1 MNSPEPPAA
10 PQPPRPPRRRLRLAW
25 RPVALGL
32 GLVALAGGVGGT
44 FWVRGFLRNDLA
56 PLLSTTLS
64 DVVNRPVE
72 VGPLQGIALNWRG
85 QGEIV
90 FGESSLPPTETDGD
104 RATVQ
109 RVRARFNLLD
119 LLQRRL
125 GLVLTLQN
133 PDIFLDQTDDGQW
146 IAIKLA
152 ENEEEAPLKVELR
165 QLWVEDGTAT
175 LAPSAQLMIEAQKPG
190 VRPNSD
196 LSVRMEQINGEV
208 NLESIE
214 VADASGVPLEGQNIR
229 FDITGN
235 PVRGG
240 ALRLRGEGV
249 TVPDFRLNLVV
260 QSEGVAAQDVGSLLA
275 MPVALEEG
283 RLFSNLELRFA
294 DDTVTGLN
302 GTARFAD
309 VEVAIAD
316 VPKRITQAAAQLRF
330 RNRLITIEEGRVT
343 YGTIPV
349 EVEGTYDLQDGYN
362 LSTRVRNV
370 DFRQIE
376 ETADVTTPITLAGAF
391 DADVTV
397 TGPPDGPIVAGTVRS
412 SRPLRIDRVA
422 IDRLSTQFRLVEER
436 VDLTDLVA
444 QLPGG
449 GVVTGG
455 GVLGLGEQATVQA
468 RVQARNLPAD
478 ALARTY
484 GATLPPEIILGRVN
498 ANVQVDGP
506 SNALRTAIQWQAAE
520 ATYPARGELLIA
532 GENLRLQNTTLEVAG
547 GRVEA
552 EGDLVGDRWQAV
564 VRSRGVGLRPFSPEL
579 AGVLDGTVRLAGTL
593 ANPTLAG
600 IRAEGDV
607 RLSQGVS
614 LLTGPLTADFRW
626 LGDRLLLDRAAAPGF
641 RANGTVFARTTGNTP
656 EISSFDLALDVQDF
670 NLNRLPVTLPPQVRV
685 AGRTDFSGRI
695 TGTPAAPSVNGLL
708 ALNGLT
714 INERQF
720 DPRLAGPVQFAT
732 GQGARADL
740 TGRRDQ
746 ISVDLDGDY
755 LPRSFLLV
763 HDGARAEGTR
773 QNRTLVTTL
782 ENLPLDWFALAPAA
796 DLGLGPVTGT
806 ITANADVNLDTYATE
821 GSFTVDR
828 PAIGYLFADQFSGRV
843 TYRNDRITLE
853 DGLLA
858 LALPTERPPLD
869 QPYSTVAVNGSA
881 TLGDDPQFE
890 ATLETDNARI
900 QDVLNTLRWYDF
912 DDVARGLRQPPTA
925 RSADLDTV
933 PVQTGDRPIY
943 QQLQRYSEILA
954 LLDLKQQQDE
964 AANPLPRLSELQ
976 GNFIATLNLSGSVQ
990 SGVAAE
996 FDLKGED
1003 WQWGEFN
1010 AQQVIAQG
1018 TLQDGVLEVLP
1029 LRLGSDEAFLSF
1041 NGQFGADEISGQ
1053 LQAQAVDI
1061 TPLQDIVRLPISI
1074 TGKVNG
1080 NAFLLGSLGDPE
1092 VRGEVSLSDARIQQQ
1107 QVENARAIFSYD
1119 DARARIIGQMS
1130 LDNTTEPLRLRA
1142 DIPYAFEFMDIEPD
1156 SDEIAINVNVQNEG
1170 LELLSLFTNQ
1180 VAWAGGE
1187 ADVNLDITG
1196 TLNAP
1201 LVTGAAEFNGA
1212 SMTAPALP
1220 EPLTNITGR
1229 AQFNTSFVDVEGIRG
1244 QFRQGEVVARGLLPI
1259 FDPDDFPRSETAE
1272 NQPLTVSF
1280 NQVVLNLKGLYSG
1293 GVDGAVQVVGTAL
1306 APVINGDITLTNG
1319 RVQLLSGDAPPPEDP
1334 PIDPNDITIP
1344 PRFDNLRLS
1353 LGRGLRITLDPLLDF
1368 LVAGELRV
1376 NGTVRAPRPEGE
1388 LQVRRGIVNLFTT
1401 QFNLVRG
1408 YNNTAEFT
1416 PQRGLDPYLQ
1426 VQLVA
1431 SVPEVTRTPVTTS
1444 SGAAEINETLVTDLG
1459 SLSNVRVI
1467 ATVDG
1472 YASEMLDGFLTGSDT
1487 FALTS
1492 SPARSDSEI
1501 IALIGGGFINTFG
1514 QGDSTLAI
1522 ANLAGSA
1529 FLPGIQ
1535 GVISEVLGLS
1545 DFRLFPT
1552 LLPSENASSTTLE
1565 LAAEAGID
1573 LFGTDLS
1580 GSVLA
1585 ILTADAPVQFNLR
1598 YRINDQFLIR
1608 SYIDTDGGTGA
1619 ILEFE
1624 TRF

>member
-1 MNSPEPPAA
+1 MNSPEPPAT

-44 FWVRGFLRNDLA
+44 LWVRNFLRNDLA

-109 RVRARFNLLD
+109 QVRARFNLLD

-133 PDIFLDQTDDGQW
+133 PDIFLDQTDDGKW
-146 IAIKLA
+146 IAIELA
-152 ENEEEAPLKVELR
+152 ENEDEAPMKVELR
-165 QLWVEDGTAT
+165 QLLVEDGTVT
-175 LAPSAQLMIEAQKPG
+175 VAPSVQLMIEAQKPG
-190 VRPNSD
+190 VQADSD
-196 LSVRMEQINGEV
+196 LSVRLERVNGEV

-214 VADASGVPLEGQNIR
+214 AADASGVLLEGQNIR

-235 PVRGG
+235 PGRGG

-249 TVPDFRLNLVV
+249 TVPDLQLNLVV
-260 QSEGVAAQDVGSLLA
+260 QSDGVAVQDVGTLLA

-309 VEVAIAD
+309 VAVAIAN
-316 VPKRITQAAAQLRF
+316 VPKRITQARAQLRF
-330 RNRLITIEEGRVT
+330 RNRLITIENGRVT

-349 EVEGTYDLQDGYN
+349 EVEGTYDLREGYN

-397 TGPPDGPIVAGTVRS
+397 TGPPNGPIVAGAVRS
-412 SRPLRIDRVA
+412 SRPLLIDKVA
-422 IDRLSTQFRLVEER
+422 IDRLSTRFSLVNER

-444 QLPGG
+444 QLAGG

-455 GVLGLGEQATVQA
+455 GVLGLGDAATVQA
-468 RVQARNLPAD
+468 RVQAQNLPAD

-484 GATLPPEIILGRVN
+484 GATLPPEIVLGRVN
-498 ANVQVDGP
+498 ADVRVDGP
-506 SNALRTAIQWQAAE
+506 SNALQTAIQWQAAE

-532 GENLRLQNTTLEVAG
+532 GDTLRLQNTTLEVGG

-564 VRSRGVGLRPFSPEL
+564 VRSQGVGLRQFSPEL

-593 ANPTLAG
+593 ADATLAG

-626 LGDRLLLDRAAAPGF
+626 LGDRLVLDRAAAPGF
-641 RANGTVFARTTGNTP
+641 RANGTVFARTTDNTP

-685 AGRTDFSGRI
+685 AGRTDFSGRV

-720 DPRLAGPVQFAT
+720 DPRLAGPVQFAL

-746 ISVDLDGDY
+746 LSVDLDGDY

-773 QNRTLVTTL
+773 RNRTLVTTL

-806 ITANADVNLDTYATE
+806 VSANADVNLDTYATE

-828 PAIGYLFADQFSGRV
+828 PAVGYLFADQFSGRV
-843 TYRNDRITLE
+843 SYSDNRIELE

-858 LALPTERPPLD
+858 LALPTERPPLA
-869 QPYSTVAVNGSA
+869 QPYSTVAVTGSA
-881 TLGDDPQFE
+881 TLGNDPQFE
-890 ATLETDNARI
+890 ATLKTDNARI

-925 RSADLDTV
+925 RSADLNTV

-954 LLDLKQQQDE
+954 LLDLQQQQEE
-964 AANPLPRLSELQ
+964 AANPLPRLAALR
-976 GNFIATLNLSGSVQ
+976 GNFEATLNLSGSVQ
-990 SGVAAE
+990 SGVAAT
-996 FDLKGED
+996 FDLNGED

-1018 TLQDGVLEVLP
+1018 SLQDGVLELLP

-1053 LQAQAVDI
+1053 LQAQSVDI
-1061 TPLQDIVRLPISI
+1061 TPLQDILRLPISV
-1074 TGKVNG
+1074 TGRVNG

-1092 VRGEVSLSDARIQQQ
+1092 VRGEVNLSDAKIQQQ
-1107 QVENARAIFSYD
+1107 SVQGVRALFSYD

-1130 LDNTTEPLRLRA
+1130 VNETEPLRLRA
-1142 DIPYAFEFMDIEPD
+1142 DIPYAFDFMEIEPD

-1170 LELLSLFTNQ
+1170 LDLLKLFTNQ

-1187 ADVNLDITG
+1187 ADVNLNITG
-1196 TLNAP
+1196 TLTAP

-1212 SMTAPALP
+1212 SLSAPALP

-1229 AQFNTSFVDVEGIRG
+1229 AQFNASFVDVEGIRG
-1244 QFRQGEVVARGLLPI
+1244 QFRQGEVVAQGILPI
-1259 FDPDDFPRSETAE
+1259 FDPNDFPRSETAV
-1272 NQPLTVSF
+1272 NQPLSVSL

-1293 GVDGAVQVVGTAL
+1293 GVDGAVQITGTAL
-1306 APVINGDITLTNG
+1306 APVIGGDIALTNG

-1334 PIDPNDITIP
+1334 PIDPNDITLP
-1344 PRFDNLRLS
+1344 PRFDDLRLS

-1408 YNNTAEFT
+1408 YNNTAEFI

-1459 SLSNVRVI
+1459 SLSNVRVV

-1472 YASEMLDGFLTGSDT
+1472 YASEMFDGFLTGSDT

-1501 IALIGGGFINTFG
+1501 IALIGGGFVNTFG

-1585 ILTADAPVQFNLR
+1585 VLTADAPVQFNLR

>member
-32 GLVALAGGVGGT
+32 GLVALAGSVGGT
-44 FWVRGFLRNDLA
+44 LWVRNFLRNDLA

-64 DVVNRPVE
+64 ETINRPVQ

-90 FGESSLPPTETDGD
+90 FGESVLPPTETDGD

-109 RVRARFNLLD
+109 QVRARFNLLD

-133 PDIFLDQTDDGQW
+133 PDIFLDQTDDGKW
-146 IAIKLA
+146 IAIELT
-152 ENEEEAPLKVELR
+152 ESEDDPPLKVELR
-165 QLWVEDGTAT
+165 QLLIADGTVT
-175 LAPSAQLMIEAQKPG
+175 VAPSAQLMIEAEKPG
-190 VRPNSD
+190 VQPDSD
-196 LSVRMEQINGEV
+196 LSVRLQKVNGEV
-208 NLESIE
+208 NLDSIE
-214 VADASGVPLEGQNIR
+214 ATDASGVTLEGQNIR
-229 FDITGN
+229 FDVTGN
-235 PVRGG
+235 PGRGG
-240 ALRLRGEGV
+240 ALRLRGEGI

-260 QSEGVAAQDVGSLLA
+260 QSDGIAVQDMGALLA
-275 MPVALEEG
+275 MPVALEDG
-283 RLFSNLELRFA
+283 RLSSNLELRFA

-309 VEVAIAD
+309 VAVAIAD
-316 VPKRITQAAAQLRF
+316 VPKRITQAGAQLRF
-330 RNRLITIEEGRVT
+330 RNRLITIEDGRIT

-349 EVEGTYDLQDGYN
+349 EVEGTYDLREGYN

-412 SRPLRIDRVA
+412 SRPLLIDKVA
-422 IDRLSTQFRLVEER
+422 IDRLSTRFSLVKER

-455 GVLGLGEQATVQA
+455 GVLGLGEEATVQA

-484 GATLPPEIILGRVN
+484 GATLPPEIVLGRVN
-498 ANVQVDGP
+498 ATAQVEGP

-520 ATYPARGELLIA
+520 ATYPARGELLVA

-547 GRVEA
+547 GRVSA

-564 VRSRGVGLRPFSPEL
+564 VRSQGVGLRPFSPEL
-579 AGVLDGTVRLAGTL
+579 AGTLDGTVRLAGTL
-593 ANPTLAG
+593 ADPTLAG

-626 LGDRLLLDRAAAPGF
+626 LGDRLVLNRAAAPGF
-641 RANGTVFARTTGNTP
+641 RANGTVFAQTTGNTP
-656 EISSFDLALDVQDF
+656 EISSFDLALEVQDF
-670 NLNRLPVTLPPQVRV
+670 DLNRLPVTLPPQVRV
-685 AGRTDFSGRI
+685 AGRTDFSGRVS
-695 TGTPAAPSVNGLL
+695 GTPAAPNVNGLL
-708 ALNGLT
+708 ALNGLA
-714 INERQF
+714 INQRQF
-720 DPRLAGPVQFAT
+720 DPRLAGPVQFAM
-732 GQGARADL
+732 GQGVRADL
-740 TGRRDQ
+740 TGYRDQ
-746 ISVDLDGDY
+746 ISLDLDGDY

-763 HDGARAEGTR
+763 HDGARAAGTR
-773 QNRTLVTTL
+773 RNRTLVATL
-782 ENLPLDWFALAPAA
+782 DNLPLDWFALTPAA
-796 DLGLGPVTGT
+796 DLGLGLVTGT
-806 ITANADVNLDTYATE
+806 ITASADVNLDTYATE
-821 GSFTVDR
+821 GNLTIVR
-828 PAIGYLFADQFSGRV
+828 PAIGYLFADQFSGRI
-843 TYRNDRITLE
+843 TYRNDQIKLE

-912 DDVARGLRQPPTA
+912 DDVARGFRQPPTA
-925 RSADLDTV
+925 QSVDLATV
-933 PVQTGDRPIY
+933 PIQTGDRPIY

-954 LLDLKQQQDE
+954 LLDLQKQQDE
-964 AANPLPRLSELQ
+964 AAHPLPRLAELQ
-976 GNFIATLNLSGSVQ
+976 GNFEATLNLSGSVQ
-990 SGVAAE
+990 SGVTADFNLA
-996 FDLKGED
+996 GEN

-1018 TLQDGVLEVLP
+1018 TLQDGVLELLP

-1053 LQAQAVDI
+1053 LQAQSVDI
-1061 TPLQDIVRLPISI
+1061 TPLQDIVQLPISI
-1074 TGKVNG
+1074 TGRVNG
-1080 NAFLLGSLGDPE
+1080 NAFLQGSLGDPE
-1092 VRGEVSLSDARIQQQ
+1092 VRGEVSLFDAKIQQQ
-1107 QVENARAIFSYD
+1107 SVRDARALFSYD

-1130 LDNTTEPLRLRA
+1130 VNETEPLRLRA
-1142 DIPYAFEFMDIEPD
+1142 DIPYAFDFMDVSPD
-1156 SDEIAINVNVQNEG
+1156 SEAIAINLSVKNEG

-1187 ADVNLDITG
+1187 ADINLDITG
-1196 TLNAP
+1196 TLSAP

-1244 QFRQGEVVARGLLPI
+1244 QFRQGEVVAEGILPI
-1259 FDPDDFPRSETAE
+1259 FNPNDFPQSETTV
-1272 NQPLTVSF
+1272 NQPLTVSL

-1293 GVDGAVQVVGTAL
+1293 GVDGAVQVTGTAL
-1306 APVINGDITLTNG
+1306 APVIGGDIALTNG
-1319 RVQLLSGDAPPPEDP
+1319 RVQLLSGDAPPPEDD

-1431 SVPEVTRTPVTTS
+1431 SVPEVTRTPITTS

-1529 FLPGIQ
+1529 LLPGIQ

>member
-44 FWVRGFLRNDLA
+44 LWVRSFLRNDLA

-64 DVVNRPVE
+64 ETINRPVQ

-90 FGESSLPPTETDGD
+90 FGESVLPPTETDGD

-109 RVRARFNLLD
+109 QVRARFNLLD

-146 IAIKLA
+146 IAIELA
-152 ENEEEAPLKVELR
+152 ESEDDPPLKVELR
-165 QLWVEDGTAT
+165 QLLIADGTVT
-175 LAPSAQLMIEAQKPG
+175 MAPSAQLMIEAEKPG
-190 VRPNSD
+190 VQPDSD
-196 LSVRMEQINGEV
+196 LSVRLQQVNGEV
-208 NLESIE
+208 NLDSIE
-214 VADASGVPLEGQNIR
+214 ATDASGVTLEGQNIR
-229 FDITGN
+229 FDVTGT
-235 PVRGG
+235 PGRGG
-240 ALRLRGEGV
+240 ALRLRGEGI

-260 QSEGVAAQDVGSLLA
+260 QSDGIAVQDVGALLA
-275 MPVALEEG
+275 MPVALEDG
-283 RLFSNLELRFA
+283 RLSSNLELRFA

-309 VEVAIAD
+309 VAVAIAD
-316 VPKRITQAAAQLRF
+316 VPKRITQAGAQLRF
-330 RNRLITIEEGRVT
+330 RNRLITIEDGRVT

-349 EVEGTYDLQDGYN
+349 EVEGTYDLREGYN

-370 DFRQIE
+370 DVRQIE
-376 ETADVTTPITLAGAF
+376 ETADVATPITLAGAF

-412 SRPLRIDRVA
+412 SRPLLIDKVA
-422 IDRLSTQFRLVEER
+422 IDRLSTRFSLVKER

-455 GVLGLGEQATVQA
+455 GVLGLGEEATVQA

-484 GATLPPEIILGRVN
+484 GATLPPEIVLGRVN
-498 ANVQVDGP
+498 ATAQVEGP

-547 GRVEA
+547 GRVSA

-564 VRSRGVGLRPFSPEL
+564 VRSQGVGLRPFSPEL
-579 AGVLDGTVRLAGTL
+579 AGTLDGTVRLAGTL
-593 ANPTLAG
+593 ADPTLAG

-626 LGDRLLLDRAAAPGF
+626 LGDRLVLNRAAAPGF

-656 EISSFDLALDVQDF
+656 EISSFDLALEVQDF
-670 NLNRLPVTLPPQVRV
+670 DLNRLPVTLPPQVRM
-685 AGRTDFSGRI
+685 AGRTDFSGRVS
-695 TGTPAAPSVNGLL
+695 GTPAAPTVNGLL
-708 ALNGLT
+708 ALNGLA
-714 INERQF
+714 INQRQF
-720 DPRLAGPVQFAT
+720 DPRLAGPVQFAM
-732 GQGARADL
+732 GQGVRADL

-746 ISVDLDGDY
+746 ISLDLDGDY

-763 HDGARAEGTR
+763 HDGARAAGTR
-773 QNRTLVTTL
+773 RNRTLVTTL
-782 ENLPLDWFALAPAA
+782 ESLPLDWFALTPAA

-806 ITANADVNLDTYATE
+806 VSANADVNLDTYATE

-843 TYRNDRITLE
+843 TYRNDRIELE

-869 QPYSTVAVNGSA
+869 QPYSTVAVSGSA

-912 DDVARGLRQPPTA
+912 DDVARGFRQPPTA
-925 RSADLDTV
+925 QSTDLATV

-954 LLDLKQQQDE
+954 LLDLQKQQDE
-964 AANPLPRLSELQ
+964 AANPLPRLAELQ
-976 GNFIATLNLSGSVQ
+976 GNFEATLNLSGSVQ
-990 SGVAAE
+990 SGVAADFNLE
-996 FDLKGED
+996 GEN

-1018 TLQDGVLEVLP
+1018 TLQDGVLELLP

-1053 LQAQAVDI
+1053 LQAQSVDI

-1074 TGKVNG
+1074 TGIVDG
-1080 NAFLLGSLGDPE
+1080 NAFLQGSLGDPE
-1092 VRGEVSLSDARIQQQ
+1092 VRGEVTLSKAEIQQQ
-1107 QVENARAIFSYD
+1107 EIQGARALFSYD

-1130 LDNTTEPLRLRA
+1130 VNETEPLRLRA
-1142 DIPYAFEFMDIEPD
+1142 DIPYAFDFMDVSPD
-1156 SDEIAINVNVQNEG
+1156 SEAIAINLSVKNEG

-1187 ADVNLDITG
+1187 ADINLDITG
-1196 TLNAP
+1196 TLSAP

-1244 QFRQGEVVARGLLPI
+1244 QFRQGEVVAEGILPI
-1259 FDPDDFPRSETAE
+1259 FDPNDFPRSETTV
-1272 NQPLTVSF
+1272 NQPLTVSL

-1293 GVDGAVQVVGTAL
+1293 GVDGAVQVTGTAL
-1306 APVINGDITLTNG
+1306 APVIGGDIALTNG
-1319 RVQLLSGDAPPPEDP
+1319 RVQLLSGDAPPPEDD
-1334 PIDPNDITIP
+1334 PIDPDDITVP

-1426 VQLVA
+1426 VQLVT
-1431 SVPEVTRTPVTTS
+1431 SVPEVTRSPVTSS

-1459 SLSNVRVI
+1459 SLSNVRVV

-1472 YASEMLDGFLTGSDT
+1472 YASEMFDSFLTGSDT

-1501 IALIGGGFINTFG
+1501 IALIGGGFVNTFG

-1529 FLPGIQ
+1529 LLPGIQ

>member
-1 MNSPEPPAA
+1 
-10 PQPPRPPRRRLRLAW
+10 
-25 RPVALGL
+25 L

-44 FWVRGFLRNDLA
+44 LWVRSFLRNDLA

-64 DVVNRPVE
+64 ETINRPVQ

-90 FGESSLPPTETDGD
+90 FGESVLPPTETDGD

-109 RVRARFNLLD
+109 QVRARFNLLD

-146 IAIKLA
+146 IAIELA
-152 ENEEEAPLKVELR
+152 ESEDDPPLKVELR
-165 QLWVEDGTAT
+165 QLLIADGTVT
-175 LAPSAQLMIEAQKPG
+175 VAPSAQLMIEAEKPG
-190 VRPNSD
+190 VQPDSD
-196 LSVRMEQINGEV
+196 LSVRLQQVNGEV
-208 NLESIE
+208 NLDSIE
-214 VADASGVPLEGQNIR
+214 ATDASGVTLKGQNIR
-229 FDITGN
+229 FDVTGT
-235 PVRGG
+235 PGRGG
-240 ALRLRGEGV
+240 ALRLRGEGI

-260 QSEGVAAQDVGSLLA
+260 QSDGIAVQDVGALLA
-275 MPVALEEG
+275 MPVALEDG
-283 RLFSNLELRFA
+283 RLSSNLELRFA

-309 VEVAIAD
+309 VAVAIAD
-316 VPKRITQAAAQLRF
+316 VPKRITQAGAQLRF
-330 RNRLITIEEGRVT
+330 RNRLITIEDGRVT

-349 EVEGTYDLQDGYN
+349 EVEGTYDLREGYN

-370 DFRQIE
+370 DVRQIE
-376 ETADVTTPITLAGAF
+376 ETADVATPITLAGAF

-412 SRPLRIDRVA
+412 SRPLLIDKVA
-422 IDRLSTQFRLVEER
+422 IDRLSTRFSLVKER

-455 GVLGLGEQATVQA
+455 GVLGLGEEATVQA

-484 GATLPPEIILGRVN
+484 GATLPPEIVLGRVN
-498 ANVQVDGP
+498 ATAQVEGP

-547 GRVEA
+547 GRVSA

-564 VRSRGVGLRPFSPEL
+564 VRSQGVGLRPFSPEL
-579 AGVLDGTVRLAGTL
+579 AGTLDGTVRLAGTL
-593 ANPTLAG
+593 ADPTLAG

-626 LGDRLLLDRAAAPGF
+626 LGDRLVLNRAAAPGF

-656 EISSFDLALDVQDF
+656 EISSFDLALEVQDF
-670 NLNRLPVTLPPQVRV
+670 DLNRLPVTLPPQVRM
-685 AGRTDFSGRI
+685 AGRTDFSGRVS
-695 TGTPAAPSVNGLL
+695 GTPAAPTVNGLL
-708 ALNGLT
+708 ALNGLA
-714 INERQF
+714 INQRQF
-720 DPRLAGPVQFAT
+720 DPRLAGPVQFAM
-732 GQGARADL
+732 GQGVRADL

-746 ISVDLDGDY
+746 ISLDLDGDY

-763 HDGARAEGTR
+763 HDGARAAGTR
-773 QNRTLVTTL
+773 RNRTLVTTL
-782 ENLPLDWFALAPAA
+782 ESLPLDWFALTPAA

-806 ITANADVNLDTYATE
+806 VSANADVNLDTYATE

-843 TYRNDRITLE
+843 TYRNDRIELE

-869 QPYSTVAVNGSA
+869 QPYSTVAVSGSA

-912 DDVARGLRQPPTA
+912 DDVARGFRQPPTA
-925 RSADLDTV
+925 QSTDLATV

-954 LLDLKQQQDE
+954 LLDLQKQQDE
-964 AANPLPRLSELQ
+964 AANPLPRLAELQ
-976 GNFIATLNLSGSVQ
+976 GNFEATLNLSGSVQ
-990 SGVAAE
+990 SGVAADFNLE
-996 FDLKGED
+996 GEN

-1018 TLQDGVLEVLP
+1018 TLQDGVLELLP

-1053 LQAQAVDI
+1053 LQAQSVDI

-1074 TGKVNG
+1074 TGIVDG
-1080 NAFLLGSLGDPE
+1080 NAFLQGSLGDPE
-1092 VRGEVSLSDARIQQQ
+1092 VRGEVTLSKAEIQQQ
-1107 QVENARAIFSYD
+1107 EIQGARALFSYD

-1130 LDNTTEPLRLRA
+1130 VNETEPLRLRA
-1142 DIPYAFEFMDIEPD
+1142 DIPYAFDFMDVSPD
-1156 SDEIAINVNVQNEG
+1156 SEAIAINLSVKNEG

-1187 ADVNLDITG
+1187 ADINLDITG
-1196 TLNAP
+1196 TLSAP

-1244 QFRQGEVVARGLLPI
+1244 QFRQGEVVAEGILPI
-1259 FDPDDFPRSETAE
+1259 FDPNDFPRSETTV
-1272 NQPLTVSF
+1272 NQPLTVSL

-1293 GVDGAVQVVGTAL
+1293 GVDGAVQVTGTAL
-1306 APVINGDITLTNG
+1306 APVIGGDIALTNG
-1319 RVQLLSGDAPPPEDP
+1319 RVQLLSGDAPPPEDD
-1334 PIDPNDITIP
+1334 PIDPDDITVP

-1426 VQLVA
+1426 VQLVT
-1431 SVPEVTRTPVTTS
+1431 SVPEVTRSPVTSS

-1459 SLSNVRVI
+1459 SLSNVRVV

-1472 YASEMLDGFLTGSDT
+1472 YASEMFDSFLTGSDT

-1501 IALIGGGFINTFG
+1501 IALIGGGFVNTFG

-1529 FLPGIQ
+1529 LLPGIQ

>member
-1 MNSPEPPAA
+1 MNSPEPPAT

-44 FWVRGFLRNDLA
+44 LWVRNFLRNDLA

-109 RVRARFNLLD
+109 QVRARFNLLD

-133 PDIFLDQTDDGQW
+133 PDIFLDQTDDGKW
-146 IAIKLA
+146 IAIELA
-152 ENEEEAPLKVELR
+152 ENEDEAPMKVELR
-165 QLWVEDGTAT
+165 QLLVEDGTVT
-175 LAPSAQLMIEAQKPG
+175 VAPSVQLMIEAQKPG
-190 VRPNSD
+190 VQADSD
-196 LSVRMEQINGEV
+196 LSVRLERVNGEV

-214 VADASGVPLEGQNIR
+214 AADASGVLLEGQNIR

-235 PVRGG
+235 PGRGG

-249 TVPDFRLNLVV
+249 TVPDLQLNLVV
-260 QSEGVAAQDVGSLLA
+260 QSDGVAVQDVGTLLA

-309 VEVAIAD
+309 VAVAIAN
-316 VPKRITQAAAQLRF
+316 VPKRITQARAQLRF
-330 RNRLITIEEGRVT
+330 RNRLITIENGRVT

-349 EVEGTYDLQDGYN
+349 EVEGTYDLREGYN

-397 TGPPDGPIVAGTVRS
+397 TGPPNGPIVAGAVRS
-412 SRPLRIDRVA
+412 SRPLLIDKVA
-422 IDRLSTQFRLVEER
+422 IDRLSTRFSLVNER

-444 QLPGG
+444 QLAGG

-455 GVLGLGEQATVQA
+455 GVLGLGDAATVQA
-468 RVQARNLPAD
+468 RVQAQNLPAD

-484 GATLPPEIILGRVN
+484 GATLPPEIVLGRVN
-498 ANVQVDGP
+498 ADVRVDGP
-506 SNALRTAIQWQAAE
+506 SNALQTAIQWQAAE

-532 GENLRLQNTTLEVAG
+532 GDTLRLQNTTLEVGG

-564 VRSRGVGLRPFSPEL
+564 VRSQGVGLRQFSPEL

-593 ANPTLAG
+593 ADATLAG

-626 LGDRLLLDRAAAPGF
+626 LGDRLVLDRAAAPGF
-641 RANGTVFARTTGNTP
+641 RANGTVFARTTDNTP

-685 AGRTDFSGRI
+685 AGRTDFSGRV

-720 DPRLAGPVQFAT
+720 DPRLAGPVQFAL

-746 ISVDLDGDY
+746 LSVDLDGDY

-773 QNRTLVTTL
+773 RNRTLVTTL

-806 ITANADVNLDTYATE
+806 VSANADVNLDTYATE

-828 PAIGYLFADQFSGRV
+828 PAVGYLFADQFSGRV
-843 TYRNDRITLE
+843 SYSDNRIELE

-858 LALPTERPPLD
+858 LALPTERPPLA
-869 QPYSTVAVNGSA
+869 QPYSTVAVTGSA
-881 TLGDDPQFE
+881 TLGNDPQFE
-890 ATLETDNARI
+890 ATLKTDNARI

-925 RSADLDTV
+925 RSADLNTV

-954 LLDLKQQQDE
+954 LLDLQQQQEE
-964 AANPLPRLSELQ
+964 AANPLPRLAALR
-976 GNFIATLNLSGSVQ
+976 GNFEATLNLSGSVQ
-990 SGVAAE
+990 SGVAAT
-996 FDLKGED
+996 FDLNGED

-1018 TLQDGVLEVLP
+1018 SLQDGVLELLP

-1053 LQAQAVDI
+1053 LQAQSVDI
-1061 TPLQDIVRLPISI
+1061 TPLQDILRLPISV
-1074 TGKVNG
+1074 TGRVNG

-1092 VRGEVSLSDARIQQQ
+1092 VRGEVNLSDAKIQQQ
-1107 QVENARAIFSYD
+1107 SVQGVRALFSYD

-1130 LDNTTEPLRLRA
+1130 VNETEPLRLRA
-1142 DIPYAFEFMDIEPD
+1142 DIPYAFDFMEIEPD

-1170 LELLSLFTNQ
+1170 LELLKLFTNQ

-1187 ADVNLDITG
+1187 ADVNLNITG
-1196 TLNAP
+1196 TLTAP

-1212 SMTAPALP
+1212 SLSAPALP

-1229 AQFNTSFVDVEGIRG
+1229 AQFNASFVDVEGIRG
-1244 QFRQGEVVARGLLPI
+1244 QFRQGEVVAQGILPI
-1259 FDPDDFPRSETAE
+1259 FDPNDFPRSETAVD
-1272 NQPLTVSF
+1272 QPLSVSL

-1293 GVDGAVQVVGTAL
+1293 GVDGAVQITGTAL
-1306 APVINGDITLTNG
+1306 APVIGGDIALTNG

-1334 PIDPNDITIP
+1334 PIDPNDITLP
-1344 PRFDNLRLS
+1344 PRFDDLRLS

-1408 YNNTAEFT
+1408 YNNTAEFI

-1459 SLSNVRVI
+1459 SLSNVRVV

-1472 YASEMLDGFLTGSDT
+1472 YASEMFDGFLTGSDT

-1501 IALIGGGFINTFG
+1501 IALIGGGFVNTFG

-1585 ILTADAPVQFNLR
+1585 VLTADAPVQFNLR

>member
-44 FWVRGFLRNDLA
+44 LWVRSFLRNDLA

-64 DVVNRPVE
+64 ETINRPVQ

-90 FGESSLPPTETDGD
+90 FGESVLPPTETDGD

-109 RVRARFNLLD
+109 QVRARFNLLD

-133 PDIFLDQTDDGQW
+133 PDIFLDQTDDGKW
-146 IAIKLA
+146 IAIELA
-152 ENEEEAPLKVELR
+152 ESEEEAPLKVELR
-165 QLWVEDGTAT
+165 QLSVEDGTVT
-175 LAPSAQLMIEAQKPG
+175 VAPSAQLMIEAQKPG
-190 VRPNSD
+190 VQADSD
-196 LSVRMEQINGEV
+196 LSVRLEQVNGEV

-214 VADASGVPLEGQNIR
+214 AADASGVLLEGQNIR

-235 PVRGG
+235 PGRGG

-260 QSEGVAAQDVGSLLA
+260 QSDGIAVQDVGALLA
-275 MPVALEEG
+275 MPVALEDG
-283 RLFSNLELRFA
+283 RLSSNLELRFA

-309 VEVAIAD
+309 VAVAIAD
-316 VPKRITQAAAQLRF
+316 VPKRITQAGAQLRF

-349 EVEGTYDLQDGYN
+349 EVEGTYDLREGYN

-412 SRPLRIDRVA
+412 SRPLLIDKVA
-422 IDRLSTQFRLVEER
+422 IDRLSTRFSLVNER

-444 QLPGG
+444 QLAGG

-455 GVLGLGEQATVQA
+455 GVLGLGQEATVQA

-484 GATLPPEIILGRVN
+484 GATLPPEIVLGRVN
-498 ANVQVDGP
+498 ATAQVEGP

-547 GRVEA
+547 GRVSA
-552 EGDLVGDRWQAV
+552 EGDLAGDRWQAV
-564 VRSRGVGLRPFSPEL
+564 VRSQGVGLRSFSPEL
-579 AGVLDGTVRLAGTL
+579 AGTLDGTVRLAGTL
-593 ANPTLAG
+593 ADPTLAG

-626 LGDRLLLDRAAAPGF
+626 LGDRLVLDRAAAPGF
-641 RANGTVFARTTGNTP
+641 RANGTVFARTTDNTP

-685 AGRTDFSGRI
+685 AGRTDFSGRV

-720 DPRLAGPVQFAT
+720 DPRLAGPVQFAL

-746 ISVDLDGDY
+746 LSVDLDGDY

-773 QNRTLVTTL
+773 RNRTLVTTL

-806 ITANADVNLDTYATE
+806 VSANADVNLDTYATE

-828 PAIGYLFADQFSGRV
+828 PAVGYLFADQFSGRV
-843 TYRNDRITLE
+843 SYSDNRIELE

-858 LALPTERPPLD
+858 LALPTERPPLA
-869 QPYSTVAVNGSA
+869 QPYSTVAVTGSA
-881 TLGDDPQFE
+881 TLGNDPQFE
-890 ATLETDNARI
+890 ATLKTDNARI

-925 RSADLDTV
+925 RSADLNTV

-954 LLDLKQQQDE
+954 LLDLQQQQEE
-964 AANPLPRLSELQ
+964 AANPLPRLAALR
-976 GNFIATLNLSGSVQ
+976 GNFEATLNLSGSVQ
-990 SGVAAE
+990 SGVAAT
-996 FDLKGED
+996 FDLNGED

-1018 TLQDGVLEVLP
+1018 SLQDGVLELLP

-1053 LQAQAVDI
+1053 LQAQSVDI
-1061 TPLQDIVRLPISI
+1061 TPLQDILRLPISV
-1074 TGKVNG
+1074 TGRVNG

-1092 VRGEVSLSDARIQQQ
+1092 VRGEVNLSDAKIQQQ
-1107 QVENARAIFSYD
+1107 SVQGVRALFSYD

-1130 LDNTTEPLRLRA
+1130 VNETEPLRLRA
-1142 DIPYAFEFMDIEPD
+1142 DIPYAFDFMEIEPD

-1170 LELLSLFTNQ
+1170 LELLKLFTNQ

-1187 ADVNLDITG
+1187 ADVNLNITG
-1196 TLNAP
+1196 TLTAP

-1212 SMTAPALP
+1212 SLSAPALP

-1229 AQFNTSFVDVEGIRG
+1229 AQFNASFVDVEGIRG
-1244 QFRQGEVVARGLLPI
+1244 QFRQGEVVAQGILPI
-1259 FDPDDFPRSETAE
+1259 FDPNDFPRSETAV
-1272 NQPLTVSF
+1272 NQPLSVSL

-1293 GVDGAVQVVGTAL
+1293 GVDGAVQITGTAL
-1306 APVINGDITLTNG
+1306 APVIGGDIALTNG

-1334 PIDPNDITIP
+1334 PIDPNDITLP
-1344 PRFDNLRLS
+1344 PRFDDLRLS

-1408 YNNTAEFT
+1408 YNNTAEFI

-1459 SLSNVRVI
+1459 SLSNVRVV

-1472 YASEMLDGFLTGSDT
+1472 YASEMFDGFLTGSDT

-1501 IALIGGGFINTFG
+1501 IALIGGGFVNTFG

-1585 ILTADAPVQFNLR
+1585 VLTADAPVQFNLR

>member
-44 FWVRGFLRNDLA
+44 LWVRSFLRNDLA

-64 DVVNRPVE
+64 ETINRPVQ

-90 FGESSLPPTETDGD
+90 FGESVLPPTETDGD

-109 RVRARFNLLD
+109 QVRARFNLLD

-146 IAIKLA
+146 IAIELA
-152 ENEEEAPLKVELR
+152 ESEDDPPLKVELR
-165 QLWVEDGTAT
+165 QLLIADGTVT
-175 LAPSAQLMIEAQKPG
+175 VAPSAQLMIEAEKPG
-190 VRPNSD
+190 VQPDSD
-196 LSVRMEQINGEV
+196 LSVRLQQVNGEV
-208 NLESIE
+208 NLDSIE
-214 VADASGVPLEGQNIR
+214 ATDASGVTLKGQNIR
-229 FDITGN
+229 FDVTGT
-235 PVRGG
+235 PGRGG
-240 ALRLRGEGV
+240 ALRLRGEGI

-260 QSEGVAAQDVGSLLA
+260 QSDGIAVQDVGALLA
-275 MPVALEEG
+275 MPVALEDG
-283 RLFSNLELRFA
+283 RLSSNLELRFA

-309 VEVAIAD
+309 VAVAIAD
-316 VPKRITQAAAQLRF
+316 VPKRITQAGAQLRF
-330 RNRLITIEEGRVT
+330 RNRLITIEDGRVT

-349 EVEGTYDLQDGYN
+349 EVEGTYDLREGYN

-370 DFRQIE
+370 DVRQIE
-376 ETADVTTPITLAGAF
+376 ETADVATPITLAGAF

-412 SRPLRIDRVA
+412 SRPLLIDKVA
-422 IDRLSTQFRLVEER
+422 IDRLSTRFSLVKER

-455 GVLGLGEQATVQA
+455 GVLGLGEEATVQA

-484 GATLPPEIILGRVN
+484 GATLPPEIVLGRVN
-498 ANVQVDGP
+498 ATAQVEGP

-547 GRVEA
+547 GRVSA

-564 VRSRGVGLRPFSPEL
+564 VRSQGVGLRPFSPEL
-579 AGVLDGTVRLAGTL
+579 AGTLDGTVRLAGTL
-593 ANPTLAG
+593 ADPTLAG

-626 LGDRLLLDRAAAPGF
+626 LGDRLVLNRAAAPGF

-656 EISSFDLALDVQDF
+656 EISSFDLALEVQDF
-670 NLNRLPVTLPPQVRV
+670 DLNRLPVTLPPQVRM
-685 AGRTDFSGRI
+685 AGRTDFSGRVS
-695 TGTPAAPSVNGLL
+695 GTPAAPTVNGLL
-708 ALNGLT
+708 ALNGLA
-714 INERQF
+714 INQRQF
-720 DPRLAGPVQFAT
+720 DPRLAGPVQFAM
-732 GQGARADL
+732 GQGVRADL

-746 ISVDLDGDY
+746 ISLDLDGDY

-763 HDGARAEGTR
+763 HDGARAAGTR
-773 QNRTLVTTL
+773 RNRTLVTTL
-782 ENLPLDWFALAPAA
+782 ESLPLDWFALTPAA

-806 ITANADVNLDTYATE
+806 VSANADVNLDTYATE

-843 TYRNDRITLE
+843 TYRNDRIELE

-869 QPYSTVAVNGSA
+869 QPYSTVAVSGSA

-912 DDVARGLRQPPTA
+912 DDVARGFRQPPTA
-925 RSADLDTV
+925 QSTDLATV

-954 LLDLKQQQDE
+954 LLDLQKQQDE
-964 AANPLPRLSELQ
+964 AANPLPRLAELQ
-976 GNFIATLNLSGSVQ
+976 GNFEATLNLSGSVQ
-990 SGVAAE
+990 SGVAADFNLE
-996 FDLKGED
+996 GEN

-1018 TLQDGVLEVLP
+1018 TLQDGVLELLP

-1053 LQAQAVDI
+1053 LQAQSVDI

-1074 TGKVNG
+1074 TGIVDG
-1080 NAFLLGSLGDPE
+1080 NAFLQGSLGDPE
-1092 VRGEVSLSDARIQQQ
+1092 VRGEVTLSKAEIQQQ
-1107 QVENARAIFSYD
+1107 EIQGARALFSYD

-1130 LDNTTEPLRLRA
+1130 VNETEPLRLRA
-1142 DIPYAFEFMDIEPD
+1142 DIPYAFDFMDVSPD
-1156 SDEIAINVNVQNEG
+1156 SEAIAINLSVKNEG

-1187 ADVNLDITG
+1187 ADINLDITG
-1196 TLNAP
+1196 TLSAP

-1244 QFRQGEVVARGLLPI
+1244 QFRQGEVVAEGILPI
-1259 FDPDDFPRSETAE
+1259 FDPNDFPRSETTV
-1272 NQPLTVSF
+1272 NQPLTVSL

-1293 GVDGAVQVVGTAL
+1293 GVDGAVQVTGTAL
-1306 APVINGDITLTNG
+1306 APVIGGDIALTNG
-1319 RVQLLSGDAPPPEDP
+1319 RVQLLSGDAPPPEDD
-1334 PIDPNDITIP
+1334 PIDPDDITVP

-1426 VQLVA
+1426 VQLVT
-1431 SVPEVTRTPVTTS
+1431 SVPEVTRSPVTSS

-1459 SLSNVRVI
+1459 SLSNVRVV

-1472 YASEMLDGFLTGSDT
+1472 YASEMFDSFLTGSDT

-1501 IALIGGGFINTFG
+1501 IALIGGGFVNTFG

-1529 FLPGIQ
+1529 LLPGIQ

>member
-32 GLVALAGGVGGT
+32 GLVALAGGVGGAI
-44 FWVRGFLRNDLA
+44 WVRGFLRNDLA

-72 VGPLQGIALNWRG
+72 VGPLQGIALSWRG

-109 RVRARFNLLD
+109 QVRARFNLLD

-125 GLVLTLQN
+125 GLVLTLRN

-146 IAIKLA
+146 IAIQLA
-152 ENEEEAPLKVELR
+152 ESEDEPPIQVELR
-165 QLWVEDGTAT
+165 QILVENGAVTV
-175 LAPSAQLMIEAQKPG
+175 APSTQLMIEAEKPG
-190 VRPNSD
+190 VRPDSD
-196 LSVRMEQINGEV
+196 LSVRLGQVNGDV

-229 FDITGN
+229 FDFTGN
-235 PVRGG
+235 PGRGG
-240 ALRLRGEGV
+240 ALRLRGEAV

-260 QSEGVAAQDVGSLLA
+260 QSDGVAVQDVGALLA

-294 DDTVTGLN
+294 DNTVTGLN

-309 VEVAIAD
+309 VAAAIAD
-316 VPKRITQAAAQLRF
+316 VPKRITQAGAQLRF
-330 RNRLITIEEGRVT
+330 RNRLITIEDGRVT

-349 EVEGTYDLQDGYN
+349 EVDGTYDLREGYN
-362 LSTRVRNV
+362 LAARVRNV

-376 ETADVTTPITLAGAF
+376 ETADVTTPIALAGAF
-391 DADVTV
+391 DADVMV
-397 TGPPDGPIVAGTVRS
+397 AGPPDDPIVTGTVRS
-412 SRPLRIDRVA
+412 SRRLQIDRVA
-422 IDRLSTQFRLVEER
+422 IDRLSARFRLNQER

-449 GVVTGG
+449 GAVTGSG
-455 GVLGLGEQATVQA
+455 GLGLGDPATVQA

-498 ANVQVDGP
+498 ANVQVEGP

-520 ATYPARGELLIA
+520 ATYPARGELLIT
-532 GENLRLQNTTLEVAG
+532 ENNLRLQNTTLEVAG
-547 GRVEA
+547 GRVLA
-552 EGDLVGDRWQAV
+552 EGDLVGDRWRAV
-564 VRSRGVGLRPFSPEL
+564 VRSQGVGLGQFSPEL
-579 AGVLDGTVRLAGTL
+579 AGVLDGTVRLVGTL

-614 LLTGPLTADFRW
+614 LLEGPLTADFRW
-626 LGDRLLLDRAAAPGF
+626 LGNRLLLDRAAAPGF
-641 RANGTVFARTTGNTP
+641 RASGTVFARTSGNTP

-685 AGRTDFSGRI
+685 AGRTDFSGRV
-695 TGTPAAPSVNGLL
+695 TGTPAAPNVNGLL

-714 INERQF
+714 INQRQF
-720 DPRLAGPVQFAT
+720 DPRLAGPVRFVT
-732 GQGARADL
+732 GQGVQANL

-746 ISVDLDGDY
+746 ISLDLDGEY

-806 ITANADVNLDTYATE
+806 VSANADVNLDTYATE

-843 TYRNDRITLE
+843 SYSNNRIELE
-853 DGLLA
+853 EGLLA
-858 LALPTERPPLD
+858 LALPAERPPLD
-869 QPYSTVAVNGSA
+869 QPYSTIAVTGSA
-881 TLGDDPQFE
+881 TLSDDPQFE
-890 ATLETDNARI
+890 ATLKTDNARI

-912 DDVARGLRQPPTA
+912 DDVARGFRQPPTA
-925 RSADLDTV
+925 RAADLDTV
-933 PVQTGDRPIY
+933 PVQVGDRPVY

-954 LLDLKQQQDE
+954 LLDLQKQQD
-964 AANPLPRLSELQ
+964 ALANPLPRLADLQ
-976 GNFIATLNLSGSVQ
+976 GDFVATLNLSGSAR
-990 SGVAAE
+990 SGVSAA
-996 FDLKGED
+996 FDLEGAS
-1003 WQWGEFN
+1003 WQWGQFS
-1010 AQQVIAQG
+1010 AQQVVARG

-1029 LRLGSDEAFLSF
+1029 LRLGSEDSFLSF
-1041 NGQFGADEISGQ
+1041 TGQFSQEQISGQ
-1053 LQAQAVDI
+1053 LQAQSVDI
-1061 TPLQDIVRLPISI
+1061 TPLRDIVRLPISVAG
-1074 TGKVNG
+1074 TVNG
-1080 NAFLLGSLGDPE
+1080 NAFLQGSLGDPE
-1092 VRGEVSLSDARIQQQ
+1092 VRGEVILSNAEIQQQ
-1107 QVENARAIFSYD
+1107 PIQDARALFSYD

-1130 LDNTTEPLRLRA
+1130 VNDTEPLRLRA
-1142 DIPYAFEFMDIEPD
+1142 DIPYAFDFMEVAPD
-1156 SDEIAINVNVQNEG
+1156 SDEIAINVSVRNEG

-1212 SMTAPALP
+1212 SMTAIALP

-1244 QFRQGEVVARGLLPI
+1244 QFRQGEVVAQGILPI
-1259 FDPDDFPRSETAE
+1259 FDPADFPSGEAAR
-1272 NQPLTVSF
+1272 QPLTVSL
-1280 NQVVLNLKGLYSG
+1280 NQVVLNLKGLYNG
-1293 GVDGAVQVVGTAL
+1293 GVDGAVQIGGTAL
-1306 APVINGDITLTNG
+1306 APLISGDIALTNG
-1319 RVQLLSGDAPPPEDP
+1319 RVQLLSGDAPPPEET
-1334 PIDPNDITIP
+1334 PIDPNDITSP

-1368 LVAGELRV
+1368 LVVGELRV
-1376 NGTVRAPRPEGE
+1376 NGTARAPLPEGQ

-1408 YNNTAEFT
+1408 YNNTAEFI

-1459 SLSNVRVI
+1459 SLSNVRVV

-1472 YASEMLDGFLTGSDT
+1472 YASEMFDGFLTGSDT

-1501 IALIGGGFINTFG
+1501 IALIGGGFVNTFG

-1529 FLPGIQ
+1529 LLPGIQ

-1585 ILTADAPVQFNLR
+1585 ILTAEAPVQFNLR

>member
-10 PQPPRPPRRRLRLAW
+10 PQPPRPSRRRLRLAW

-44 FWVRGFLRNDLA
+44 LWVRSFLRNDLA

-64 DVVNRPVE
+64 ETINRPVQ

-90 FGESSLPPTETDGD
+90 FGESVLPPTETDGD

-109 RVRARFNLLD
+109 QVRARFNLLD

-125 GLVLTLQN
+125 GLVLTLRN
-133 PDIFLDQTDDGQW
+133 PDIFLDQTDDGKW
-146 IAIKLA
+146 IAIELA
-152 ENEEEAPLKVELR
+152 EREEEAPLKVELR
-165 QLWVEDGTAT
+165 QLLIEDGTVT
-175 LAPSAQLMIEAQKPG
+175 VAPSAQLMIEAEKPG
-190 VRPNSD
+190 VRPDSD
-196 LSVRMEQINGEV
+196 LSVRMEQVSGEV

-214 VADASGVPLEGQNIR
+214 IADASGAPLEGQNIR
-229 FDITGN
+229 FDVNGN

-249 TVPDFRLNLVV
+249 TVPDFQMNLVV
-260 QSEGVAAQDVGSLLA
+260 QSDGVAVQDVGALLA
-275 MPVALEEG
+275 MPVALESG
-283 RLFSNLELRFA
+283 QMFSNLELRFA
-294 DDTVTGLN
+294 DETVAGFN

-309 VEVAIAD
+309 VDLAIAN
-316 VPKRITQAAAQLRF
+316 VPKRITQAGAQLRF

-349 EVEGTYDLQDGYN
+349 EVEGTYDLREGYN

-412 SRPLRIDRVA
+412 SRPLLIDKVA
-422 IDRLSTQFRLVEER
+422 IDRLSTRFSLVNER

-444 QLPGG
+444 QLAGG

-455 GVLGLGEQATVQA
+455 GVLGLGQEATVQA

-484 GATLPPEIILGRVN
+484 GATLPPEIVLGRVN
-498 ANVQVDGP
+498 ATAQVEGP

-547 GRVEA
+547 GRVSA

-564 VRSRGVGLRPFSPEL
+564 VRSQGVGLRSFSPEL
-579 AGVLDGTVRLAGTL
+579 AGTLDGTVRLAGTL
-593 ANPTLAG
+593 ADPTLAG

-626 LGDRLLLDRAAAPGF
+626 LGDRLVLDRAAAPGF
-641 RANGTVFARTTGNTP
+641 RANGTVFARTSGNTP
-656 EISSFDLALDVQDF
+656 EISSFDLALEVQDF
-670 NLNRLPVTLPPQVRV
+670 DLNRLPVTLPPQVRV
-685 AGRTDFSGRI
+685 AGRTDFSGRVS
-695 TGTPAAPSVNGLL
+695 GTPAAPAVNGLL
-708 ALNGLT
+708 ALNGLA
-714 INERQF
+714 INQRQF
-720 DPRLAGPVQFAT
+720 DPRLAGPVQFAM
-732 GQGARADL
+732 GQGVRADL

-746 ISVDLDGDY
+746 ISLDLDGDY

-773 QNRTLVTTL
+773 RNRTLVTTL
-782 ENLPLDWFALAPAA
+782 ENLPLDWLALTPAA

-806 ITANADVNLDTYATE
+806 VSVNADVNLDTYATE

-828 PAIGYLFADQFSGRV
+828 PGIGYLFADQFSGRI
-843 TYRNDRITLE
+843 TYRNDRIELE

-858 LALPTERPPLD
+858 LALPTERPPLE

-881 TLGDDPQFE
+881 TLGNDPQFE
-890 ATLETDNARI
+890 ATLKTDNARI

-954 LLDLKQQQDE
+954 LLDLQKQQDE
-964 AANPLPRLSELQ
+964 AANPLPRLAELQ
-976 GNFIATLNLSGSVQ
+976 GNFAATLNLSGSVQ
-990 SGVAAE
+990 SGVTADFNLE
-996 FDLKGED
+996 GEN

-1010 AQQVIAQG
+1010 AQEVIAQG
-1018 TLQDGVLEVLP
+1018 TLQDGVLELLP
-1029 LRLGSDEAFLSF
+1029 LRLGSDDAFLSF

-1053 LQAQAVDI
+1053 LQAQEVDI

-1074 TGKVNG
+1074 TGRVNG

-1092 VRGEVSLSDARIQQQ
+1092 VRGEVNLSDAKIQQQ
-1107 QVENARAIFSYD
+1107 SVQGVRALFSYD

-1130 LDNTTEPLRLRA
+1130 VNETEPLRLRA
-1142 DIPYAFEFMDIEPD
+1142 DIPYAFDFMEIEPD
-1156 SDEIAINVNVQNEG
+1156 SNEIAINVNVKNEG

-1212 SMTAPALP
+1212 SLSAPVLP

-1229 AQFNTSFVDVEGIRG
+1229 AQFNASFVDVEGIRG
-1244 QFRQGEVVARGLLPI
+1244 QFRQGEVVAQGILPI
-1259 FDPDDFPRSETAE
+1259 FDPDDFPRSETAV
-1272 NQPLTVSF
+1272 NQPLSVSL

-1293 GVDGAVQVVGTAL
+1293 GVDGAVQITGTAL
-1306 APVINGDITLTNG
+1306 APVLGGDIALTNG

-1388 LQVRRGIVNLFTT
+1388 LQVRRGVVNLFTT

-1408 YNNTAEFT
+1408 YNNTAQFT

-1426 VQLVA
+1426 VQLLA

-1487 FALTS
+1487 FVLSS

-1501 IALIGGGFINTFG
+1501 IALIGGGFVNTFG

-1585 ILTADAPVQFNLR
+1585 VLTADAPVQFNLR

>member
-1 MNSPEPPAA
+1 VP
-10 PQPPRPPRRRLRLAW
+10 PPRPPRRRLRLAW

-32 GLVALAGGVGGT
+32 GLVALSGSVGGAI
-44 FWVRGFLRNDLA
+44 WVRSFLRNDLA

-72 VGPLQGIALNWRG
+72 VGPLQGIRLTWRG

-90 FGESSLPPTETDGD
+90 FGESALPPTEIDSD

-109 RVRARFNLLD
+109 QVRARFNLLD

-125 GLVLTLQN
+125 GLVLTLRN

-146 IAIKLA
+146 IAIELA
-152 ENEEEAPLKVELR
+152 ESEDEAPIQVELR
-165 QLWVEDGTAT
+165 QLLVEEGTVT
-175 LAPSAQLMIEAQKPG
+175 VAPSAQLMIEAEKPG
-190 VRPNSD
+190 VQPNSD
-196 LSVRMEQINGEV
+196 LSVRLEQVNGEV
-208 NLESIE
+208 NLETIE
-214 VADASGVPLEGQNIR
+214 VADTSGVPIEGQNVR
-229 FDITGN
+229 FDLTGT
-235 PVRGG
+235 PGRGG
-240 ALRLRGEGV
+240 SLRLRGEGV

-260 QSEGVAAQDVGSLLA
+260 QSDGVAVQDVGALLA

-294 DDTVTGLN
+294 DDTVPGLN

-309 VEVAIAD
+309 VAVAIAD
-316 VPKRITQAAAQLRF
+316 VPKRITQAGAQLRF
-330 RNRLITIEEGRVT
+330 RNRLITIEDGRVT

-349 EVEGTYDLQDGYN
+349 EVEGTYDLQEGYN
-362 LSTRVRNV
+362 LAARLRNV

-397 TGPPDGPIVAGTVRS
+397 TGPPDGPVVAGTVRS
-412 SRPLRIDRVA
+412 SRPLLIDKVA
-422 IDRLSTQFRLVEER
+422 IDRLSTRFSLVEER
-436 VDLTDLVA
+436 VDLMDLVA

-455 GVLGLGEQATVQA
+455 GVLGLGDEATVQA

-478 ALARTY
+478 SLARTY
-484 GATLPPEIILGRVN
+484 GATLPPDITLGRVN
-498 ANVQVDGP
+498 ANVQVEGP
-506 SNALRTAIQWQAAE
+506 SDALRTAIQWQAAE
-520 ATYPARGELLIA
+520 ATYPARGELLIT
-532 GENLRLQNTTLEVAG
+532 ENALRLQNTTLEVAG

-552 EGDLVGDRWQAV
+552 EGDLVGDGWQAV

-593 ANPTLAG
+593 ADPTLAG
-600 IRAEGDV
+600 IRAEGNV

-626 LGDRLLLDRAAAPGF
+626 LGDSRGDRFANRLLLDRAAAPGF
-641 RANGTVFARTTGNTP
+641 RASGTVFARTIGNTP
-656 EISSFDLALDVQDF
+656 EISSFDLALEVQDF

-685 AGRTDFSGRI
+685 AGRTDFSGQV

-708 ALNGLT
+708 ALNGLA
-714 INERQF
+714 INQRQF
-720 DPRLAGPVQFAT
+720 DPRLAGPIRFAT
-732 GQGARADL
+732 GQGVQADL
-740 TGRRDQ
+740 TGRRDR
-746 ISVDLDGDY
+746 ISLDLDGDY

-773 QNRTLVTTL
+773 RNRTLVATL

-806 ITANADVNLDTYATE
+806 VSANADVNLDTYATE

-828 PAIGYLFADQFSGRV
+828 PSIGYLVADHFTGRV
-843 TYRNDRITLE
+843 TYGNNRLE
-853 DGLLA
+853 LENGLLA
-858 LALPTERPPLD
+858 LALPSERPPLE
-869 QPYSTVAVNGSA
+869 QPYSTVAVTGST

-890 ATLETDNARI
+890 ATLKTDNARI

-912 DDVARGLRQPPTA
+912 EDVARGFRQPPTA
-925 RSADLDTV
+925 QAADLDTV
-933 PVQTGDRPIY
+933 PVQVGDRPIY

-954 LLDLKQQQDE
+954 LLDIQKQQEE

-976 GNFIATLNLSGSVQ
+976 GNFVATLNLSGSVR
-990 SGVAAE
+990 SGVSAA
-996 FDLKGED
+996 FDLNGED

-1029 LRLGSDEAFLSF
+1029 LRLGSDDAFLSF

-1061 TPLQDIVRLPISI
+1061 TPLQDIMRLPVSI
-1074 TGKVNG
+1074 TGRVNG

-1092 VRGEVSLSDARIQQQ
+1092 VRGEVSLSDAQIQQQ
-1107 QVENARAIFSYD
+1107 QVQDVRALFSYD

-1130 LDNTTEPLRLRA
+1130 LEDTPEPLRLRA

-1156 SDEIAINVNVQNEG
+1156 SDEIAINVNVKNEG
-1170 LELLSLFTNQ
+1170 LKLLSLFTDQ

-1196 TLNAP
+1196 TLSAP
-1201 LVTGAAEFNGA
+1201 RVTGAAEFDGA
-1212 SMTAPALP
+1212 SMTAIALP

-1244 QFRQGEVVARGLLPI
+1244 QFRQGEVVAQGLLPI
-1259 FDPDDFPRSETAE
+1259 FDPDDFPRSEATE

-1306 APVINGDITLTNG
+1306 APVISGDIRLTNG

-1334 PIDPNDITIP
+1334 PIDPNDITLP

-1408 YNNTAEFT
+1408 YNNIAEFT

-1459 SLSNVRVI
+1459 SLSNVRVF

-1487 FALTS
+1487 FSLTS

-1501 IALIGGGFINTFG
+1501 IALIGGGFVNTFG

-1552 LLPSENASSTTLE
+1552 LLPSENASSTALE

-1573 LFGTDLS
+1573 LFSTDLS
-1580 GSVLA
+1580 ASVLA
-1585 ILTADAPVQFNLR
+1585 ILTADAPVQINLR